1 VNVPHSG
8 NANETWVV
16 SIGRKL
22 GGLAAD
28 LELKEFP
35 FDRQNATVHIESAK
49 YVTSELTWVISPQV
63 RDSLQKA
70 TVGGWDNGI
79 ARAFVTNFTYDAL
92 EESYA
97 RLTFAKLLRR
107 QYDYYMSRVFSN
119 IIMLVIMAFFVV
131 FIRATEPDR
140 LGFVQSAFLGV
151 VSWLFV
157 LNAEVGCAGRK
168 GRRAIPPFHSLTL
181 SLSHSPSPPSPP
193 PPPPCAPVQVPKVGY
208 LTRLDAFTQVSFAV
222 IFAQYIYHAVHW
234 GFFKT
239 YDRKL
244 GRLTDDDDGEVAT
257 SFPDGQAKGLN
268 NGSFAVQNP
277 LNSNGAAARSVEGA
291 EAGIEAAAAAG
302 GAPAAAGESAVM
314 RVCCHCPL
322 PCSVSGNWKHFNPH
336 RQLDFAFTMVLA
348 VTYAIAVA
356 GVVGEGIVNLNDDQ
370 G

>member
-1 VNVPHSG
+1 
-8 NANETWVV
+8 
-16 SIGRKL
+16 
-22 GGLAAD
+22 
-28 LELKEFP
+28 
-35 FDRQNATVHIESAK
+35 
-49 YVTSELTWVISPQV
+49 
-63 RDSLQKA
+63 
-70 TVGGWDNGI
+70 
-79 ARAFVTNFTYDAL
+79 
-92 EESYA
+92 
-97 RLTFAKLLRR
+97 
-107 QYDYYMSRVFSN
+107 
-119 IIMLVIMAFFVV
+119 
-131 FIRATEPDR
+131 
-140 LGFVQSAFLGV
+140 
-151 VSWLFV
+151 
-157 LNAEVGCAGRK
+157 
-168 GRRAIPPFHSLTL
+168 
-181 SLSHSPSPPSPP
+181 
-193 PPPPCAPVQVPKVGY
+193 VQVPKVGY